1 MNEKKYI
8 MAIIKIPIEVKD
20 NDEIEPLE
28 ENMDLKF
35 EVITELPEKKNSDYS
50 TNFIK
55 QRIFEI
61 LNNTKPIEKEIP
73 PETQDD
79 KDEKNV
85 FTEGIP
91 YNPLPELY
99 VSTSEI
105 QKQSKN
111 KKNLTFRNKSQP
123 NANYTRKLLI

>member
-20 NDEIEPLE
+20 NNEIEPLE

-55 QRIFEI
+55 QRIFEL

-79 KDEKNV
+79 KYEKNV
-85 FTEGIP
+85 LTEGIP
-91 YNPLPELY
+91 YNALPELY

-105 QKQSKN
+105 QKQPKN

-123 NANYTRKLLI
+123 NANYTRKL